1 MANFKYKAINSE
13 GQRIEGSQSADSES
27 QVREMLLSNQY
38 YPLSIEK
45 ENSKNKSS
53 FSFDRKVKLKDIA
66 VFCRQFYVML
76 DSGLSIGKTLNI
88 LIEQGEKPKL
98 REALIGVNSDIKR
111 GETLASSMGK
121 RKDVFPKL
129 LTSMIDA
136 GERSGNLDIILKRM
150 AEYYEKET
158 KIRGKIKSAM
168 IYPIVLGVV
177 AIIAI
182 TFILTFVMPTFVQ
195 MFEENNVELPMST
208 KMVLG
213 TSKMLGKYGVIFFLV
228 LVIGIILL
236 GKYLKGEEGQYKLS
250 VINLK
255 LPVIKKLTQKIV
267 VSRFTRTMGI
277 VSSSGMSLVT
287 SLEIVASVVGN
298 KIAEKELLKVK
309 EKVLKGE
316 GLGDSIMNIKIFP
329 PMLASMV
336 KVGEEAGSLDS
347 ILDKTADF
355 YDDELEREIQT
366 ATALI
371 EPVMIVI
378 MGVIIGFLLISILTP
393 MFKMYKLHIILR
405 RKTNEYKKTK

>member
-27 QVREMLLSNQY
+27 QVREMLLSNRY

-45 ENSKNKSS
+45 ENSKNKIS
-53 FSFDRKVKLKDIA
+53 FSFNRKVKLKDIA
-66 VFCRQFYVML
+66 IFCRQFYVML

-213 TSKMLGKYGVIFFLV
+213 TSKMLGKYGLIFFLV

-236 GKYLKGEEGQYKLS
+236 GKYLKSEEGQYKLS

-366 ATALI
+366 VTALI
-371 EPVMIVI
+371 EPAMIVI

-393 MFKMYKLHIILR
+393 MFKMYNSIG
-405 RKTNEYKKTK
+405 

>member
-45 ENSKNKSS
+45 ENSKSKSS
-53 FSFDRKVKLKDIA
+53 FSFNRKVKLKDIA

-76 DSGLSIGKTLNI
+76 DSGLSIGKALNI
-88 LIEQGEKPKL
+88 LIEQGEKPKV
-98 REALIGVNSDIKR
+98 REALIRVNGDLKR
-111 GETLASSMGK
+111 GETLANSMRK
-121 RKDVFPKL
+121 RKDVFPNL

-195 MFEENNVELPMST
+195 MFEENNVDLPTST

-213 TSKMLGKYGVIFFLV
+213 TSKVLGKYGIIIFLILV
-228 LVIGIILL
+228 TAIILL
-236 GKYLKGEEGQYKLS
+236 GKYLKSEEGQYKLS

-255 LPVIKKLTQKIV
+255 IPVIKKLTQKII

-316 GLGDSIMNIKIFP
+316 GLGDSIMKIKIFP

-371 EPVMIVI
+371 EPAMIVL

-393 MFKMYKLHIILR
+393 MFKMYNSIG
-405 RKTNEYKKTK
+405 

>member
-1 MANFKYKAINSE
+1 MAIFKYKAINSE

-27 QVREMLLSNQY
+27 QIREMLLSNQY

-45 ENSKNKSS
+45 ENSKSKKS
-53 FSFDRKVKLKDIA
+53 FSFNSKVKLKDIA

-76 DSGLSIGKTLNI
+76 DSGLSIGKALNI
-88 LIEQGEKPKL
+88 LIEQCEKPKL
-98 REALIGVNSDIKR
+98 REALIGVNGELKR
-111 GETLASSMGK
+111 GETLASSMRK
-121 RKDVFPKL
+121 RKDVFPNL

-150 AEYYEKET
+150 SEYYEKET

-195 MFEENNVELPMST
+195 MFEENNVDLPMST
-208 KMVLG
+208 KMVLE
-213 TSKMLGKYGVIFFLV
+213 TSKVLGKYGIIIFLILV
-228 LVIGIILL
+228 TAIILL
-236 GKYLKGEEGQYKLS
+236 GKYLKSEEGQYKLS
-250 VINLK
+250 SINLK
-255 LPVIKKLTQKIV
+255 IPVIKKLTQKII

-287 SLEIVASVVGN
+287 SIEIVASVVGN

-336 KVGEEAGSLDS
+336 KIGEEAGSLDS

-355 YDDELEREIQT
+355 YDDELEREIKT

-371 EPVMIVI
+371 EPIMIVL
-378 MGVIIGFLLISILTP
+378 MGIIIGFLLISILTP
-393 MFKMYKLHIILR
+393 MFKMYNSIS
-405 RKTNEYKKTK
+405 

>member
-13 GQRIEGSQSADSES
+13 GQRVEGSQSADSES

-45 ENSKNKSS
+45 ENSKNKIS
-53 FSFDRKVKLKDIA
+53 FSFNRKVKLKDIA

-76 DSGLSIGKTLNI
+76 DSGLSIGKALNI
-88 LIEQGEKPKL
+88 LIEQGEKPKI
-98 REALIGVNSDIKR
+98 REALIGVNGDLKR
-111 GETLASSMGK
+111 GETLASSMRK
-121 RKDVFPKL
+121 RKDVFPNL

-195 MFEENNVELPMST
+195 MFEENNVDLPMST

-213 TSKMLGKYGVIFFLV
+213 TSKMLGKYGIIIFLILV
-228 LVIGIILL
+228 TAIILL
-236 GKYLKGEEGQYKLS
+236 GKYLKSEEGQYKLS
-250 VINLK
+250 IINLK
-255 LPVIKKLTQKIV
+255 IPVIKKLTQKII

-316 GLGDSIMNIKIFP
+316 GLGDSIMKIKIFP

-371 EPVMIVI
+371 EPAMIVV
-378 MGVIIGFLLISILTP
+378 MGIIIGFLLISILTP
-393 MFKMYKLHIILR
+393 MFKMYNSIS
-405 RKTNEYKKTK
+405 

>member
-13 GQRIEGSQSADSES
+13 GQRIEGYQSADSES

-45 ENSKNKSS
+45 ENSKNKIS
-53 FSFDRKVKLKDIA
+53 FSFNRKVKLKDIA
-66 VFCRQFYVML
+66 IFCRQFYVML
-76 DSGLSIGKTLNI
+76 DSGLSIGKALNI
-88 LIEQGEKPKL
+88 LIEQGEKPKI
-98 REALIGVNSDIKR
+98 REALIGVNGDLKR
-111 GETLASSMGK
+111 GETLASSMRK
-121 RKDVFPKL
+121 RKDVFPNL

-150 AEYYEKET
+150 SEYYEKEI

-195 MFEENNVELPMST
+195 MFEENNVDLPMST

-213 TSKMLGKYGVIFFLV
+213 TSKMLGKYGIIIFLILV
-228 LVIGIILL
+228 TAIILL
-236 GKYLKGEEGQYKLS
+236 GKYLKSEEGQYKLS
-250 VINLK
+250 IINLK
-255 LPVIKKLTQKIV
+255 IPVIKKLTQKII

-316 GLGDSIMNIKIFP
+316 GLGDSIMKIKIFP

-371 EPVMIVI
+371 EPAMIVV
-378 MGVIIGFLLISILTP
+378 MGIIIGFLLISILTP
-393 MFKMYKLHIILR
+393 MFKMYNSIG
-405 RKTNEYKKTK
+405 

>member
-45 ENSKNKSS
+45 ENSKNKIS
-53 FSFDRKVKLKDIA
+53 FSFNRKVKLKDIA

-76 DSGLSIGKTLNI
+76 DSGLSIGKALNI
-88 LIEQGEKPKL
+88 LIEQGEKPKI
-98 REALIGVNSDIKR
+98 REALIGVNGDLKR
-111 GETLASSMGK
+111 GETLASSMRK
-121 RKDVFPKL
+121 RKDVFPNL

-195 MFEENNVELPMST
+195 MFEENNVDLPMST

-213 TSKMLGKYGVIFFLV
+213 TSKMLGKYGIIIFLILV
-228 LVIGIILL
+228 TAIILL
-236 GKYLKGEEGQYKLS
+236 GKYLNSEEGQYKLS
-250 VINLK
+250 IINLK
-255 LPVIKKLTQKIV
+255 IPVIKKLTQKII

-287 SLEIVASVVGN
+287 SIEIVASVVGN

-316 GLGDSIMNIKIFP
+316 GLGDSIMKIKIFP

-371 EPVMIVI
+371 EPAMIVV
-378 MGVIIGFLLISILTP
+378 MGIIIGFLLISILTP
-393 MFKMYKLHIILR
+393 MFKMYNSIG
-405 RKTNEYKKTK
+405 

>member
-45 ENSKNKSS
+45 ENSKSKSS
-53 FSFDRKVKLKDIA
+53 FSFNRKVKLKDIA

-76 DSGLSIGKTLNI
+76 DSGLSIGKALNI
-88 LIEQGEKPKL
+88 LIEQGEKPKI
-98 REALIGVNSDIKR
+98 REALIGVNGDLKR
-111 GETLASSMGK
+111 GETLANSMRK
-121 RKDVFPKL
+121 RKDVFPNL

-195 MFEENNVELPMST
+195 MFEENNVDLPTST

-213 TSKMLGKYGVIFFLV
+213 TSKMLGKYGIIIFLILV
-228 LVIGIILL
+228 TAIILL
-236 GKYLKGEEGQYKLS
+236 GKYLKSEEGQYKLS

-255 LPVIKKLTQKIV
+255 IPVIKKLTQKII

-298 KIAEKELLKVK
+298 KIAERELLKVK

-316 GLGDSIMNIKIFP
+316 GLGDSIMKIKIFP

-371 EPVMIVI
+371 EPAMIVV

-393 MFKMYKLHIILR
+393 MFKMYNSIS
-405 RKTNEYKKTK
+405 

>member
-1 MANFKYKAINSE
+1 MAIFKYKAINSE

-27 QVREMLLSNQY
+27 QIREMLLSNQY

-45 ENSKNKSS
+45 ENSKSKKS
-53 FSFDRKVKLKDIA
+53 FSFNSKVKLKDIG

-76 DSGLSIGKTLNI
+76 DSGLSIGKALNI
-88 LIEQGEKPKL
+88 LIEQCEKPKL
-98 REALIGVNSDIKR
+98 REALIGVNGELKR
-111 GETLASSMGK
+111 GETLASSMRK
-121 RKDVFPKL
+121 RKDVFPNL

-150 AEYYEKET
+150 ADYYEKET

-195 MFEENNVELPMST
+195 MFEENNVDLPIST

-213 TSKMLGKYGVIFFLV
+213 TSKMLGKYGIIIFLILV
-228 LVIGIILL
+228 TAIILL
-236 GKYLKGEEGQYKLS
+236 GKYLKSEEGQYKLS
-250 VINLK
+250 SINLK
-255 LPVIKKLTQKIV
+255 IPVIKKLTQKII

-287 SLEIVASVVGN
+287 SIEIVASVVGN
-298 KIAEKELLKVK
+298 KIAENELLKVK

-336 KVGEEAGSLDS
+336 KIGEEAGSLDS

-355 YDDELEREIQT
+355 YDDELEREIKT

-371 EPVMIVI
+371 EPSMIVL
-378 MGVIIGFLLISILTP
+378 MGIIIGFLLISILTP
-393 MFKMYKLHIILR
+393 MFKMYNSIS
-405 RKTNEYKKTK
+405 

>member
-45 ENSKNKSS
+45 ENSKNKIS
-53 FSFDRKVKLKDIA
+53 FSFNRKVKLKDIA
-66 VFCRQFYVML
+66 IFCRQFYVML
-76 DSGLSIGKTLNI
+76 DSGLSIGKALNI
-88 LIEQGEKPKL
+88 LIEQGEKPKI
-98 REALIGVNSDIKR
+98 REALIGVNGDLKR
-111 GETLASSMGK
+111 GETLASSMRK
-121 RKDVFPKL
+121 RKDVFPNL

-177 AIIAI
+177 AIISI

-195 MFEENNVELPMST
+195 MFEENNVDLPMST

-213 TSKMLGKYGVIFFLV
+213 TSKMLGKYGIIIFLILV
-228 LVIGIILL
+228 TAIILL
-236 GKYLKGEEGQYKLS
+236 GKYLKSEEGQYKLS
-250 VINLK
+250 IINLK
-255 LPVIKKLTQKIV
+255 IPVIKKLTQKII

-287 SLEIVASVVGN
+287 SLEIVSSVVGN

-316 GLGDSIMNIKIFP
+316 GLGDSIMKIKIFP

-371 EPVMIVI
+371 EPAMIVV
-378 MGVIIGFLLISILTP
+378 MGIIIGFLLISILTP
-393 MFKMYKLHIILR
+393 MFKMYNSIG
-405 RKTNEYKKTK
+405 

>member
-45 ENSKNKSS
+45 ENSKSKSS
-53 FSFDRKVKLKDIA
+53 FSFNRKVKLKDIA

-76 DSGLSIGKTLNI
+76 DSGLSIGKALNI
-88 LIEQGEKPKL
+88 LIEQGEKPKI
-98 REALIGVNSDIKR
+98 RDALIGVNGDLKR
-111 GETLASSMGK
+111 GETLANSMRK
-121 RKDVFPKL
+121 RKDVFPNL

-195 MFEENNVELPMST
+195 MFEENNVDLPTST

-213 TSKMLGKYGVIFFLV
+213 TSKMLGKYGIIIFLILV
-228 LVIGIILL
+228 TAIILL
-236 GKYLKGEEGQYKLS
+236 GKYLKSEEGQYKLS
-250 VINLK
+250 IINLK
-255 LPVIKKLTQKIV
+255 IPVIKKLTQKII

-316 GLGDSIMNIKIFP
+316 GLGDSIMKIKIFP

-371 EPVMIVI
+371 EPAMIVL

-393 MFKMYKLHIILR
+393 MFKMYNSIG
-405 RKTNEYKKTK
+405 

>member
-45 ENSKNKSS
+45 ENSKNKIS
-53 FSFDRKVKLKDIA
+53 FSFNRKVKLKDIA

-76 DSGLSIGKTLNI
+76 DSGLSIGKALNI
-88 LIEQGEKPKL
+88 LIEQGEKPKI
-98 REALIGVNSDIKR
+98 REALIGVNGDLKR
-111 GETLASSMGK
+111 GETLANSMRK
-121 RKDVFPKL
+121 RKDVFPNL

-195 MFEENNVELPMST
+195 MFEENNVDLPMST

-213 TSKMLGKYGVIFFLV
+213 TSKMLGKYGIIIFLILV
-228 LVIGIILL
+228 TAIILL
-236 GKYLKGEEGQYKLS
+236 GKYLKSEEGQYKLS
-250 VINLK
+250 IINLK
-255 LPVIKKLTQKIV
+255 IPVIKKLTQKII

-316 GLGDSIMNIKIFP
+316 GLGDSIMKIKIFP

-355 YDDELEREIQT
+355 YDDELKREIQT

-371 EPVMIVI
+371 EPAMIVV
-378 MGVIIGFLLISILTP
+378 MGIIIGFLLISILTP
-393 MFKMYKLHIILR
+393 MFKMYNSIS
-405 RKTNEYKKTK
+405 

>member
-1 MANFKYKAINSE
+1 MAIFKYKAINSE
-13 GQRIEGSQSADSES
+13 GQRIEGSQSADSEN
-27 QVREMLLSNQY
+27 QIREMLLSNQY

-45 ENSKNKSS
+45 ENSKSKKS
-53 FSFDRKVKLKDIA
+53 FSFNSKVKLKDIA

-76 DSGLSIGKTLNI
+76 DSGLSIGKALNI
-88 LIEQGEKPKL
+88 LIEQCEKPKL
-98 REALIGVNSDIKR
+98 REALIGVNGDLKR
-111 GETLASSMGK
+111 GETLASSMRK
-121 RKDVFPKL
+121 RKDVFPNL

-195 MFEENNVELPMST
+195 MFEENNVDLPMST
-208 KMVLG
+208 KMVLE
-213 TSKMLGKYGVIFFLV
+213 TSKVLGKYGIIIFLILV
-228 LVIGIILL
+228 TAIILL
-236 GKYLKGEEGQYKLS
+236 GKYLKSEEGQYKLS
-250 VINLK
+250 SINLK
-255 LPVIKKLTQKIV
+255 IPVIKKLTQKII

-287 SLEIVASVVGN
+287 SIEIFASVVGN

-316 GLGDSIMNIKIFP
+316 GLGDSIINIKIFP

-336 KVGEEAGSLDS
+336 KIGEEAGSLDS

-355 YDDELEREIQT
+355 YDDELEREIKT

-371 EPVMIVI
+371 EPSMIVL
-378 MGVIIGFLLISILTP
+378 MGIIIGFLLISILTP
-393 MFKMYKLHIILR
+393 MFKMYNSIS
-405 RKTNEYKKTK
+405 

>member
-213 TSKMLGKYGVIFFLV
+213 TSKMLGKYGIIFFLV

-236 GKYLKGEEGQYKLS
+236 GKYLKSEEGQYKLS

-371 EPVMIVI
+371 EPAMIVL

-393 MFKMYKLHIILR
+393 MFKMYNSIG
-405 RKTNEYKKTK
+405 

>member
-45 ENSKNKSS
+45 ENSKGKSS
-53 FSFDRKVKLKDIA
+53 LSFNRKVKLKDIA

-76 DSGLSIGKTLNI
+76 DSGLSIGKALNI

-98 REALIGVNSDIKR
+98 REALIGVNGDLKR
-111 GETLASSMGK
+111 GETLANSMGK
-121 RKDVFPKL
+121 RKDVFPNL

-195 MFEENNVELPMST
+195 MFEENNVDLPTST

-213 TSKMLGKYGVIFFLV
+213 TSKMLGKYGIIIFLILV
-228 LVIGIILL
+228 TAIILL
-236 GKYLKGEEGQYKLS
+236 GKYLKSEECQYKLS

-255 LPVIKKLTQKIV
+255 IPVIKKLTQKII

-316 GLGDSIMNIKIFP
+316 GLGDSIMKIKIFP

-371 EPVMIVI
+371 EPAMIVV

-393 MFKMYKLHIILR
+393 MFKMYNSIG
-405 RKTNEYKKTK
+405 

>member
-1 MANFKYKAINSE
+1 MAIFKYKAINSE

-27 QVREMLLSNQY
+27 QIREMLLSNQY

-45 ENSKNKSS
+45 ENSKIKKS
-53 FSFDRKVKLKDIA
+53 FSFNSKVKLKDIA

-76 DSGLSIGKTLNI
+76 DSGLSIGKALNI
-88 LIEQGEKPKL
+88 LIEQCEKPKL
-98 REALIGVNSDIKR
+98 REALIGVNGELKR
-111 GETLASSMGK
+111 GETLASSMRK
-121 RKDVFPKL
+121 RKDVFPNL

-195 MFEENNVELPMST
+195 MFEENNVDLPMST
-208 KMVLG
+208 KMVLE
-213 TSKMLGKYGVIFFLV
+213 TSKVLGKYGIIIFLILV
-228 LVIGIILL
+228 TAIILL
-236 GKYLKGEEGQYKLS
+236 GKYLKSEEGQYKLS
-250 VINLK
+250 SINLK
-255 LPVIKKLTQKIV
+255 IPVIKKLTQKII

-287 SLEIVASVVGN
+287 SIEIVASVVGN

-336 KVGEEAGSLDS
+336 KIGEEAGSLDS

-355 YDDELEREIQT
+355 YDDELEREIKT

-371 EPVMIVI
+371 EPSMIVL
-378 MGVIIGFLLISILTP
+378 MGIIIGFLLISILTP
-393 MFKMYKLHIILR
+393 MFKMYNSIS
-405 RKTNEYKKTK
+405 

>member
-45 ENSKNKSS
+45 ENSKSKKS
-53 FSFDRKVKLKDIA
+53 FSFNSKVKLKDIA

-76 DSGLSIGKTLNI
+76 DSGLSIGKALNI
-88 LIEQGEKPKL
+88 LIEQGEKPKI
-98 REALIGVNSDIKR
+98 REALIGVNGDLKR
-111 GETLASSMGK
+111 GETLANSMRK
-121 RKDVFPKL
+121 RKDVFPNL

-195 MFEENNVELPMST
+195 MFEENNVDLPTST

-213 TSKMLGKYGVIFFLV
+213 TSKMLGKYGIIIFLILV
-228 LVIGIILL
+228 TAIILL
-236 GKYLKGEEGQYKLS
+236 GKYLKSEEGQYKLS

-255 LPVIKKLTQKIV
+255 IPVIKKLTQKII

-316 GLGDSIMNIKIFP
+316 GLGDSIMKIKIFP

-371 EPVMIVI
+371 EPSMIVL
-378 MGVIIGFLLISILTP
+378 MGIIIGFLLISILTP
-393 MFKMYKLHIILR
+393 MFKMYNSIG
-405 RKTNEYKKTK
+405 

>member
-1 MANFKYKAINSE
+1 MAIFKYKAINSE

-27 QVREMLLSNQY
+27 QIREMLLSNQY

-76 DSGLSIGKTLNI
+76 DSGLSIGKALNI
-88 LIEQGEKPKL
+88 LIEQCEKPKL
-98 REALIGVNSDIKR
+98 REALIGVNGDLKR
-111 GETLASSMGK
+111 GETLASSMRK
-121 RKDVFPKL
+121 RKDVFPNL

-195 MFEENNVELPMST
+195 MFEENNVDLPMST

-213 TSKMLGKYGVIFFLV
+213 TSKMLGKYGIIIFLILV
-228 LVIGIILL
+228 TAIILL
-236 GKYLKGEEGQYKLS
+236 GKYLKSEEGQYKLS
-250 VINLK
+250 SINLK
-255 LPVIKKLTQKIV
+255 IPVIKKLTQKII

-287 SLEIVASVVGN
+287 SIEIVAFVVGN

-336 KVGEEAGSLDS
+336 KIGEEAGSLDS

-355 YDDELEREIQT
+355 YDDELEREIKT

-371 EPVMIVI
+371 EPSMIVL
-378 MGVIIGFLLISILTP
+378 MGIIIGFLLISILTP
-393 MFKMYKLHIILR
+393 MFKMYNSIS
-405 RKTNEYKKTK
+405 

>member
-45 ENSKNKSS
+45 ENSKSKSS
-53 FSFDRKVKLKDIA
+53 FSFNRKVKLKDIA

-76 DSGLSIGKTLNI
+76 DSGLSIGKALNI
-88 LIEQGEKPKL
+88 LIEQGEKPKI
-98 REALIGVNSDIKR
+98 RDALIGVNGDLKR
-111 GETLASSMGK
+111 GETLANSMRK
-121 RKDVFPKL
+121 RKDVFPNL

-195 MFEENNVELPMST
+195 MFEENNVDLPTST

-213 TSKMLGKYGVIFFLV
+213 TSKMLGKYGIIIFLILV
-228 LVIGIILL
+228 TAIILL
-236 GKYLKGEEGQYKLS
+236 GKYLKSEEGQYKLS
-250 VINLK
+250 IINLK
-255 LPVIKKLTQKIV
+255 IPVIKKLTQKII

-316 GLGDSIMNIKIFP
+316 GLGDSIMKIKIFP

-371 EPVMIVI
+371 EPAMIVV

-393 MFKMYKLHIILR
+393 MFKMYNSIG
-405 RKTNEYKKTK
+405 

>member
-1 MANFKYKAINSE
+1 MAIFKYKAINSE
-13 GQRIEGSQSADSES
+13 GQRIEGSQSADSEN
-27 QVREMLLSNQY
+27 QIREMLLSNQY

-45 ENSKNKSS
+45 ENSKSKKS
-53 FSFDRKVKLKDIA
+53 FSFNSKVKLKDIA

-76 DSGLSIGKTLNI
+76 DSGLSIGKALNI
-88 LIEQGEKPKL
+88 LIEQCEKPKL
-98 REALIGVNSDIKR
+98 REALIGVNGELKR
-111 GETLASSMGK
+111 GETLASSMRK
-121 RKDVFPKL
+121 RKDVFPNL

-195 MFEENNVELPMST
+195 MFEENNVDLPMAT

-213 TSKMLGKYGVIFFLV
+213 TSKMLGKYGIIIFLILV
-228 LVIGIILL
+228 TAIILL
-236 GKYLKGEEGQYKLS
+236 VKYLKSEEGQYKLS
-250 VINLK
+250 SINLK
-255 LPVIKKLTQKIV
+255 IPVIKKLTQKII

-287 SLEIVASVVGN
+287 SIEIVASVVGN

-336 KVGEEAGSLDS
+336 KIGEEAGSLDS

-355 YDDELEREIQT
+355 YDDELEREIKT

-371 EPVMIVI
+371 EPSMIVL
-378 MGVIIGFLLISILTP
+378 MGIIIGFLLISILTP
-393 MFKMYKLHIILR
+393 MFKMYNSIS
-405 RKTNEYKKTK
+405 

>member
-45 ENSKNKSS
+45 ENSKNKIS
-53 FSFDRKVKLKDIA
+53 FSFNRKVKLKDIA
-66 VFCRQFYVML
+66 IFCRQFYVML
-76 DSGLSIGKTLNI
+76 DSGLSIGKALNI
-88 LIEQGEKPKL
+88 LIEQGEKPKI
-98 REALIGVNSDIKR
+98 REALIGVNGDLKR
-111 GETLASSMGK
+111 GETLANSMRK
-121 RKDVFPKL
+121 RKDVFPNL

-195 MFEENNVELPMST
+195 MFEENNVDLPMST
-208 KMVLG
+208 KMVLE
-213 TSKMLGKYGVIFFLV
+213 TSKMLGKYGIIIFLILV
-228 LVIGIILL
+228 TAIILL
-236 GKYLKGEEGQYKLS
+236 GKYLKSEEGQYKLS
-250 VINLK
+250 IINLK
-255 LPVIKKLTQKIV
+255 IPVIKKLTQKII

-336 KVGEEAGSLDS
+336 KIGEEAGSLDS

-355 YDDELEREIQT
+355 YDDELEREIKT

-371 EPVMIVI
+371 EPSMIVL
-378 MGVIIGFLLISILTP
+378 MGIIIGFLLISILTP
-393 MFKMYKLHIILR
+393 MFKMYNSIS
-405 RKTNEYKKTK
+405 

>member
-1 MANFKYKAINSE
+1 MAIFKYKAINSE

-27 QVREMLLSNQY
+27 QIREMLLSNQY

-45 ENSKNKSS
+45 ENSKNKIS
-53 FSFDRKVKLKDIA
+53 FSFNRKVKLKDIA
-66 VFCRQFYVML
+66 IFCRQFYVML
-76 DSGLSIGKTLNI
+76 DSGLSIGKALNI
-88 LIEQGEKPKL
+88 LIEQCEKPKL
-98 REALIGVNSDIKR
+98 REALIGVNGELKR
-111 GETLASSMGK
+111 GETLASSMRK
-121 RKDVFPKL
+121 RKDVFPNL

-195 MFEENNVELPMST
+195 MFEENNVDLPMST
-208 KMVLG
+208 KMVLE
-213 TSKMLGKYGVIFFLV
+213 TSKMLGKYGIIIFLILV
-228 LVIGIILL
+228 TAIILL
-236 GKYLKGEEGQYKLS
+236 GKYLKSEEGQYKLS
-250 VINLK
+250 IINLK
-255 LPVIKKLTQKIV
+255 IPVIKKLTQKII

-287 SLEIVASVVGN
+287 SIEIVASVVGN

-336 KVGEEAGSLDS
+336 KIGEEAGSLDS

-355 YDDELEREIQT
+355 YDDELEREIKT

-371 EPVMIVI
+371 EPSMIVL
-378 MGVIIGFLLISILTP
+378 MGIIIGFLLISILTP
-393 MFKMYKLHIILR
+393 MFKMYNSIS
-405 RKTNEYKKTK
+405 

>member
-45 ENSKNKSS
+45 ENSKGKSS
-53 FSFDRKVKLKDIA
+53 LSFNRKVKLKDIA

-76 DSGLSIGKTLNI
+76 DSGLSIGKALNI

-98 REALIGVNSDIKR
+98 REALIGVNGDLKR
-111 GETLASSMGK
+111 GETLASSMRK
-121 RKDVFPKL
+121 RKDVFPNL

-195 MFEENNVELPMST
+195 MFEENNVDLPTST

-213 TSKMLGKYGVIFFLV
+213 TSKMLGKYGIIIFLILV
-228 LVIGIILL
+228 TAIILL
-236 GKYLKGEEGQYKLS
+236 GKYLKSEEGQYKLS

-255 LPVIKKLTQKIV
+255 IPVIKKLTQKII

-316 GLGDSIMNIKIFP
+316 GLGDSIMKIKIFP

-371 EPVMIVI
+371 EPAMIVV
-378 MGVIIGFLLISILTP
+378 MGIIIGFLLISILTP
-393 MFKMYKLHIILR
+393 MFKMYNSIG
-405 RKTNEYKKTK
+405 

>member
-45 ENSKNKSS
+45 ENSKGKSS
-53 FSFDRKVKLKDIA
+53 LSFNRKVKLKDIA

-76 DSGLSIGKTLNI
+76 DSGLSIGKALNI

-98 REALIGVNSDIKR
+98 REALIGVNGDLKR
-111 GETLASSMGK
+111 GETLASSMRK
-121 RKDVFPKL
+121 RKDVFPNL

-195 MFEENNVELPMST
+195 MFEENNVDLPTST

-213 TSKMLGKYGVIFFLV
+213 TSKMLGKYGIIIFLILV
-228 LVIGIILL
+228 TVIILL
-236 GKYLKGEEGQYKLS
+236 GKYLKSEEGQYKLS

-255 LPVIKKLTQKIV
+255 TPVIKKLTQKII

-316 GLGDSIMNIKIFP
+316 GLGDSIMKIKIFP

-371 EPVMIVI
+371 EPAMIVL

-393 MFKMYKLHIILR
+393 MFKMYNSIG
-405 RKTNEYKKTK
+405 

>member
-213 TSKMLGKYGVIFFLV
+213 TSKMLGKYGIIFFLV

-236 GKYLKGEEGQYKLS
+236 GKYLKSEEGQYKLS

-366 ATALI
+366 VTALI
-371 EPVMIVI
+371 EPAMIVI

-393 MFKMYKLHIILR
+393 MFKMYNSIS
-405 RKTNEYKKTK
+405 

>member
-45 ENSKNKSS
+45 ENSKSKSS
-53 FSFDRKVKLKDIA
+53 FSFNRKVKLKDIA

-76 DSGLSIGKTLNI
+76 DSGLSIGKALNI
-88 LIEQGEKPKL
+88 LIEQGEKPKV
-98 REALIGVNSDIKR
+98 REALIGVNGDLKR
-111 GETLASSMGK
+111 GETLANSMRK
-121 RKDVFPKL
+121 RKDVFPNL

-195 MFEENNVELPMST
+195 MFEENNVDLPTST

-213 TSKMLGKYGVIFFLV
+213 TSKMLGKYGIIIFLILV
-228 LVIGIILL
+228 TAIILL
-236 GKYLKGEEGQYKLS
+236 GKYLKSEEGQYKLS

-255 LPVIKKLTQKIV
+255 IPVIKKLTQKII

-277 VSSSGMSLVT
+277 VSSIGMSLVT

-316 GLGDSIMNIKIFP
+316 GLGDSIMKIKIFP

-336 KVGEEAGSLDS
+336 KVGEEAGSLDG

-371 EPVMIVI
+371 EPAMIVL

-393 MFKMYKLHIILR
+393 MFKMYNSIG
-405 RKTNEYKKTK
+405 

>member
-213 TSKMLGKYGVIFFLV
+213 TSKMLGKYGIIFFLV

-236 GKYLKGEEGQYKLS
+236 GKYLKSEEGQYKLS

-336 KVGEEAGSLDS
+336 KVGEEVGSLDS

-366 ATALI
+366 VTALI
-371 EPVMIVI
+371 EPAMIVI

-393 MFKMYKLHIILR
+393 MFKMYNSIG
-405 RKTNEYKKTK
+405 

>member
-13 GQRIEGSQSADSES
+13 GQRIEGSQSADSEN
-27 QVREMLLSNQY
+27 QIREMLLSNQY

-45 ENSKNKSS
+45 ENSKNKIS
-53 FSFDRKVKLKDIA
+53 FSFNRKVKLKDIA
-66 VFCRQFYVML
+66 IFCRQFYVML
-76 DSGLSIGKTLNI
+76 DSGLSIGKALNI
-88 LIEQGEKPKL
+88 LIEQGEKPKI
-98 REALIGVNSDIKR
+98 REALIGVNGDLKR
-111 GETLASSMGK
+111 GETLASSMRK
-121 RKDVFPKL
+121 RKDVFPNL

-195 MFEENNVELPMST
+195 MFEENNVDLPMST

-213 TSKMLGKYGVIFFLV
+213 TSQMLGKYGIIIFLILV
-228 LVIGIILL
+228 TAIILL
-236 GKYLKGEEGQYKLS
+236 GKYLKSEEGQYKLS
-250 VINLK
+250 IINLK
-255 LPVIKKLTQKIV
+255 IPVIKKLTQKII

-336 KVGEEAGSLDS
+336 KIGEEAGSLDS

-355 YDDELEREIQT
+355 YDDELEREIKT

-371 EPVMIVI
+371 EPSMIVL
-378 MGVIIGFLLISILTP
+378 MGIIIGFLLISILTP
-393 MFKMYKLHIILR
+393 MFKMYNSIS
-405 RKTNEYKKTK
+405 

>member
-1 MANFKYKAINSE
+1 MAIFKYKAINSE

-27 QVREMLLSNQY
+27 QIREMLLSNQY

-45 ENSKNKSS
+45 ENSKSKKS
-53 FSFDRKVKLKDIA
+53 FSFNSKVKLKDIA

-76 DSGLSIGKTLNI
+76 DSGLSIGKALNI
-88 LIEQGEKPKL
+88 LIEQGEKPKI
-98 REALIGVNSDIKR
+98 REALIGVNGDLKR
-111 GETLASSMGK
+111 GETLASSMRK
-121 RKDVFPKL
+121 RKDVFPNL

-195 MFEENNVELPMST
+195 MFEENNVDLPMST

-213 TSKMLGKYGVIFFLV
+213 TSKMLGKYGIIIFLILV
-228 LVIGIILL
+228 TAIILL
-236 GKYLKGEEGQYKLS
+236 GKYLKSEEGQYKLS
-250 VINLK
+250 IINLK
-255 LPVIKKLTQKIV
+255 IPVIKKLTQKII

-287 SLEIVASVVGN
+287 SIEIVASVFGN

-316 GLGDSIMNIKIFP
+316 GLGDSIMKIKIFP

-336 KVGEEAGSLDS
+336 KIGEEAGSLDS

-371 EPVMIVI
+371 EPAMIVL
-378 MGVIIGFLLISILTP
+378 MGIIIGFLLISILTP
-393 MFKMYKLHIILR
+393 MFKMYNSIG
-405 RKTNEYKKTK
+405 

>member
-236 GKYLKGEEGQYKLS
+236 GKYLKSEEGQYKLS

-316 GLGDSIMNIKIFP
+316 GLGDSIMKIKIFP

-371 EPVMIVI
+371 EPAMIVV
-378 MGVIIGFLLISILTP
+378 MGIIIGFLLISILTP
-393 MFKMYKLHIILR
+393 MFKMYNSIG
-405 RKTNEYKKTK
+405 

>member
-1 MANFKYKAINSE
+1 MAIFKYKAINSE

-27 QVREMLLSNQY
+27 QIREMLLSNQY

-45 ENSKNKSS
+45 ENSKSKKS
-53 FSFDRKVKLKDIA
+53 FSFNSKVKLKDIA

-76 DSGLSIGKTLNI
+76 DSGLSIGKALNI
-88 LIEQGEKPKL
+88 LIEQCEKPKL
-98 REALIGVNSDIKR
+98 REALIGVNGELKR
-111 GETLASSMGK
+111 GETLASSMRK
-121 RKDVFPKL
+121 RKDVFPNL

-195 MFEENNVELPMST
+195 MFEENNVDLPMST

-213 TSKMLGKYGVIFFLV
+213 TSKMLGKYGIIIFLILV
-228 LVIGIILL
+228 TAIILL
-236 GKYLKGEEGQYKLS
+236 GKYLKSEEGQYKLS
-250 VINLK
+250 SINLK
-255 LPVIKKLTQKIV
+255 IPVIKKLTQKII

-287 SLEIVASVVGN
+287 SIEIVASVVGN

-336 KVGEEAGSLDS
+336 KIGEEAGSLDS

-371 EPVMIVI
+371 EPAMIVI
-378 MGVIIGFLLISILTP
+378 MGVIIGFLLI
-393 MFKMYKLHIILR
+393 
-405 RKTNEYKKTK
+405 

>member
-45 ENSKNKSS
+45 ENSKSKSS
-53 FSFDRKVKLKDIA
+53 FSFNRKVKLKDMA

-76 DSGLSIGKTLNI
+76 DSGLSIGKSLNI
-88 LIEQGEKPKL
+88 LIEQGEKPKI
-98 REALIGVNSDIKR
+98 REALIGVNGDLKR
-111 GETLASSMGK
+111 GETLASSMRK
-121 RKDVFPKL
+121 RKDVFPNL

-213 TSKMLGKYGVIFFLV
+213 TSKMLGKYGIIIFLILV
-228 LVIGIILL
+228 AAIILL
-236 GKYLKGEEGQYKLS
+236 GKYLKSEEGQYKLS

-255 LPVIKKLTQKIV
+255 IPVIKKLTQKII

-277 VSSSGMSLVT
+277 VSSSGMSLVS

-316 GLGDSIMNIKIFP
+316 GLGDSIMKIKIFP

-371 EPVMIVI
+371 EPIMIVI
-378 MGVIIGFLLISILTP
+378 MGIIIGFLLISILTP
-393 MFKMYKLHIILR
+393 MFKMYNSIS
-405 RKTNEYKKTK
+405 

>member
-1 MANFKYKAINSE
+1 MAIFKYKAINSE

-27 QVREMLLSNQY
+27 QIREMLLSNQY

-45 ENSKNKSS
+45 ENSKSKKS
-53 FSFDRKVKLKDIA
+53 FSFNSKVKLKDIA

-76 DSGLSIGKTLNI
+76 DSGLSIGKALNI
-88 LIEQGEKPKL
+88 LIEQCEKPKL
-98 REALIGVNSDIKR
+98 REALIGVNGELKR
-111 GETLASSMGK
+111 GETLASSMRK
-121 RKDVFPKL
+121 RKDVFPNL

-195 MFEENNVELPMST
+195 MFEENNVDLPMST

-213 TSKMLGKYGVIFFLV
+213 TSKMLGKYGIIIFLILV
-228 LVIGIILL
+228 TAIILL
-236 GKYLKGEEGQYKLS
+236 VKYLKSEEGQYKLS
-250 VINLK
+250 SINLK
-255 LPVIKKLTQKIV
+255 IPVIKKLTQKII

-287 SLEIVASVVGN
+287 SIEIVASVVGN

-336 KVGEEAGSLDS
+336 KIGEEAGSLDS

-355 YDDELEREIQT
+355 YDDELEREIKT

-371 EPVMIVI
+371 EPSMIVL
-378 MGVIIGFLLISILTP
+378 MGIIIGFLLISILTP
-393 MFKMYKLHIILR
+393 MFKMYNSIS
-405 RKTNEYKKTK
+405 

>member
-13 GQRIEGSQSADSES
+13 GQRVEGSQSADSES

-45 ENSKNKSS
+45 ENSKNKIS
-53 FSFDRKVKLKDIA
+53 FSFNRKVKLKDIA
-66 VFCRQFYVML
+66 IFCRQFYVML
-76 DSGLSIGKTLNI
+76 DSGLSIGKALNI
-88 LIEQGEKPKL
+88 LIEQGEKPKI
-98 REALIGVNSDIKR
+98 REALIGVNGDLKR
-111 GETLASSMGK
+111 GETLASSMRK
-121 RKDVFPKL
+121 RKDVFPNL

-168 IYPIVLGVV
+168 IYPIVLGVI

-195 MFEENNVELPMST
+195 MFEENNVDLPMST

-213 TSKMLGKYGVIFFLV
+213 TSKMLGKYGIIIFLILV
-228 LVIGIILL
+228 TAIILL
-236 GKYLKGEEGQYKLS
+236 GKYLKSEEGQYKLS
-250 VINLK
+250 IINLK
-255 LPVIKKLTQKIV
+255 IPVIKKLTQKII

-316 GLGDSIMNIKIFP
+316 GLGDSIMKIKIFP

-371 EPVMIVI
+371 EPAMIVV
-378 MGVIIGFLLISILTP
+378 MGIIIGFLLISILTP
-393 MFKMYKLHIILR
+393 MFKMYNSIG
-405 RKTNEYKKTK
+405 

>member
-1 MANFKYKAINSE
+1 MAIFKYKAINSE
-13 GQRIEGSQSADSES
+13 GQRIEGSQSADSEN
-27 QVREMLLSNQY
+27 QIREMLLSNQY

-45 ENSKNKSS
+45 ENSKSKKS
-53 FSFDRKVKLKDIA
+53 FSFNSKVKLKDIA

-76 DSGLSIGKTLNI
+76 DSGLSIGKALNI
-88 LIEQGEKPKL
+88 LIEQCEKPKL
-98 REALIGVNSDIKR
+98 REALIGVNGDLKR
-111 GETLASSMGK
+111 GETLASSMRK
-121 RKDVFPKL
+121 RKDVFPNL

-195 MFEENNVELPMST
+195 MFEENNVDLPMST
-208 KMVLG
+208 KMVLE
-213 TSKMLGKYGVIFFLV
+213 TSKVLGKYGIIIFLILV
-228 LVIGIILL
+228 TAIILL
-236 GKYLKGEEGQYKLS
+236 GKYLKSEEGQYKLS
-250 VINLK
+250 SINLK
-255 LPVIKKLTQKIV
+255 IPVIKKLTQKII

-287 SLEIVASVVGN
+287 SIEIVASVVGN

-336 KVGEEAGSLDS
+336 KIGEEAGSLDS

-355 YDDELEREIQT
+355 YDDELEREIKT

-371 EPVMIVI
+371 EPSMIVL
-378 MGVIIGFLLISILTP
+378 MGIIIGFLLISILTP
-393 MFKMYKLHIILR
+393 MFKMYNSIS
-405 RKTNEYKKTK
+405 

>member
-1 MANFKYKAINSE
+1 MAIFKYKAINSE

-27 QVREMLLSNQY
+27 QIREMLLSNQY

-45 ENSKNKSS
+45 ENSKSKKS
-53 FSFDRKVKLKDIA
+53 FSFNSKVKLKDIA

-76 DSGLSIGKTLNI
+76 DSGLSIGKALNI
-88 LIEQGEKPKL
+88 LIEQCEKPKL
-98 REALIGVNSDIKR
+98 REALIGVNGELKR
-111 GETLASSMGK
+111 GETLASSMRK
-121 RKDVFPKL
+121 RKDVFPNL

-195 MFEENNVELPMST
+195 MFEENNVDLPMLT

-213 TSKMLGKYGVIFFLV
+213 TSKMLGKYGIIIFLILV
-228 LVIGIILL
+228 TAIILL
-236 GKYLKGEEGQYKLS
+236 GKYLKSEEGQYKLS
-250 VINLK
+250 SINLK
-255 LPVIKKLTQKIV
+255 IPVIKKLTQKII

-287 SLEIVASVVGN
+287 SIEIVASVVGN

-336 KVGEEAGSLDS
+336 KIGEEAGSLDS

-355 YDDELEREIQT
+355 YDDELEREIKT

-371 EPVMIVI
+371 EPSMIVL
-378 MGVIIGFLLISILTP
+378 MGIIIGFLLISILTP
-393 MFKMYKLHIILR
+393 MFKMYNSIS
-405 RKTNEYKKTK
+405 